1 MSDKPEERRRH
12 RRVTASIPIK
22 LGGGQEGATQ
32 DLSEGGMGIVVSEK
46 IEQGSVIEV
55 LLGGEGAPDDLTG
68 LKTMAKVMWS
78 AETDSGAYTAGLM
91 FDGPSPE
98 ALDRLRK
105 FLKEHDGDE

>member
-12 RRVTASIPIK
+12 RRVSASIPIK
-22 LGGGQEGATQ
+22 LGDQEGSTQ
-32 DLSEGGMGIVVSEK
+32 DLSEGGMGVVVSQK

-55 LLGGEGAPDDLTG
+55 LLGGEGAPEDLAG
-68 LKTMAKVMWS
+68 VKTMAKVMWS

-91 FDGPSPE
+91 FDGPSPD

-105 FLKEHDGDE
+105 FLKDHEDDEQ